1 MNELNVDK
9 SVEEPARAFR
19 LEQFQDYLIFE
30 RGLSKRTL
38 SAYQHDLENCIE
50 FLAWKDITDPGQVT
64 PTVLRTWIFSL
75 HEVGLAPSSIRRA
88 QSAVRTFFRFLLA
101 EGWLSVD
108 PTERLESPKI
118 TDRLP
123 EFLTKE
129 ETQRL
134 LDAPNPQKSLYWRDR
149 SILELLYASGVR
161 VSELVGLLISGLD
174 LDDSFITVFGKGGK
188 ERIVPVGVPAL
199 LTLRRYLS
207 ELRPKLD
214 QAEGKGHVY
223 LNARGRPLTRES
235 VWKLVRDSGR
245 RAGINK
251 KVSPHMLRHTFATH
265 LLEGGADLA
274 AVQELLG
281 HVDISSTQIYT
292 HVDREYLRQIHGK
305 YHPRAQSTQYVSD
318 QKRA

>member
-1 MNELNVDK
+1 MNELSFDK
-9 SVEEPARAFR
+9 SVEEPIRAFR

-50 FLAWKDITDPGQVT
+50 FLARQGITDPNHVT

-118 TDRLP
+118 RDRLP

-199 LTLRRYLS
+199 LTLKRYLS

-214 QAEGKGHVY
+214 QAEGRGHVY

-245 RAGINK
+245 RADINK
-251 KVSPHMLRHTFATH
+251 NVSPHTLRHTFATH

-305 YHPRAQSTQYVSD
+305 YHPRA
-318 QKRA
+318 

>member
-9 SVEEPARAFR
+9 SVEEPIRAFR

-50 FLAWKDITDPGQVT
+50 FLARQGITDPSHVT

-118 TDRLP
+118 RDRLP

-214 QAEGKGHVY
+214 QAEGRGHVY

-245 RAGINK
+245 RADINK
-251 KVSPHMLRHTFATH
+251 NVSPHTLRHTFATH

-274 AVQELLG
+274 AVQEMLG

-305 YHPRAQSTQYVSD
+305 YHPRA
-318 QKRA
+318 

>member
-9 SVEEPARAFR
+9 SVEEPIRAFR

-50 FLAWKDITDPGQVT
+50 FLARQGITGPSHVT

-118 TDRLP
+118 RDRLP

-214 QAEGKGHVY
+214 QAEG
-223 LNARGRPLTRES
+223 
-235 VWKLVRDSGR
+235 
-245 RAGINK
+245 RA
-251 KVSPHMLRHTFATH
+251 VSYTH
-265 LLEGGADLA
+265 LTLP
-274 AVQELLG
+274 
-281 HVDISSTQIYT
+281 T
-292 HVDREYLRQIHGK
+292 
-305 YHPRAQSTQYVSD
+305 
-318 QKRA
+318 KRIV

>member
-9 SVEEPARAFR
+9 SVEEPIRAFR

-50 FLAWKDITDPGQVT
+50 FLARQGITDPSHVT

-118 TDRLP
+118 RDRLP

-134 LDAPNPQKSLYWRDR
+134 LNSPNPEKSLYWRDR

-199 LTLRRYLS
+199 LTLKRYLS

-214 QAEGKGHVY
+214 QAEGRGHVY

-245 RAGINK
+245 RADINK
-251 KVSPHMLRHTFATH
+251 NVSPHTLRHTFATH

-305 YHPRAQSTQYVSD
+305 YHPRA
-318 QKRA
+318 

>member
-9 SVEEPARAFR
+9 SVEEPIRAFR

-50 FLAWKDITDPGQVT
+50 FLARQGITDPSHVT

-118 TDRLP
+118 RDRLP

-199 LTLRRYLS
+199 LTLKRYLS

-214 QAEGKGHVY
+214 QAEGRGRVY

-245 RAGINK
+245 RADINK
-251 KVSPHMLRHTFATH
+251 NVSPHTLRHTFATH

-305 YHPRAQSTQYVSD
+305 YHPRA
-318 QKRA
+318 

>member
-1 MNELNVDK
+1 MNELSFDK
-9 SVEEPARAFR
+9 SVEEPIRAFR

-50 FLAWKDITDPGQVT
+50 FLARQGITDPSRVT

-118 TDRLP
+118 RDRLP

-199 LTLRRYLS
+199 LTLKRYLS

-214 QAEGKGHVY
+214 QAEGRGHVY

-245 RAGINK
+245 RADINK
-251 KVSPHMLRHTFATH
+251 NVSPHTLRHTFATH

-305 YHPRAQSTQYVSD
+305 YHPRA
-318 QKRA
+318 

>member
-1 MNELNVDK
+1 MNELSFDK
-9 SVEEPARAFR
+9 SVEEPIRAFR

-50 FLAWKDITDPGQVT
+50 FLARQGITDPSHVT
-64 PTVLRTWIFSL
+64 PTVLRMWIFSL

-118 TDRLP
+118 RDRLP

-199 LTLRRYLS
+199 LTLKRYLS

-214 QAEGKGHVY
+214 QAEGRGHVY

-245 RAGINK
+245 RADINK
-251 KVSPHMLRHTFATH
+251 NVSPHTLRHTFATH

-305 YHPRAQSTQYVSD
+305 YHPRA
-318 QKRA
+318 

>member
-9 SVEEPARAFR
+9 SVEEPIRAFR

-50 FLAWKDITDPGQVT
+50 FLAQQGITDPSHVT

-118 TDRLP
+118 RDRLP

-214 QAEGKGHVY
+214 QAEGRGHVY

-245 RAGINK
+245 RADINK
-251 KVSPHMLRHTFATH
+251 NVSPHTLRHTFATH

-305 YHPRAQSTQYVSD
+305 YHPRA
-318 QKRA
+318 

>member
-9 SVEEPARAFR
+9 SVEEPIRAFR

-50 FLAWKDITDPGQVT
+50 FLARQGITDPSHVT

-118 TDRLP
+118 RDRLP

-134 LDAPNPQKSLYWRDR
+134 LNSPNPQKSLYWRDR

-214 QAEGKGHVY
+214 QAEGRGHVY

-245 RAGINK
+245 RADINK
-251 KVSPHMLRHTFATH
+251 NVSPHTLRHTFATH

-305 YHPRAQSTQYVSD
+305 YHPRA
-318 QKRA
+318 

>member
-9 SVEEPARAFR
+9 SIEEPIRAFR

-50 FLAWKDITDPGQVT
+50 FLAQQGITDPSHVT

-118 TDRLP
+118 RDRLP

-199 LTLRRYLS
+199 LTLKRYLS

-214 QAEGKGHVY
+214 QAEGRGHVY

-245 RAGINK
+245 RADINK
-251 KVSPHMLRHTFATH
+251 NVSPHTLRHTFATH

-305 YHPRAQSTQYVSD
+305 YHPRA
-318 QKRA
+318 

>member
-1 MNELNVDK
+1 MNELSVDK
-9 SVEEPARAFR
+9 SVEEPIRAFR

-50 FLAWKDITDPGQVT
+50 FLARQGITDPSHVT

-118 TDRLP
+118 RDRLP

-134 LDAPNPQKSLYWRDR
+134 LNSPNPQKSLYWRDR

-199 LTLRRYLS
+199 LTLKRYLS

-214 QAEGKGHVY
+214 QAEGRGHVY

-245 RAGINK
+245 RADINK
-251 KVSPHMLRHTFATH
+251 NVSPHTLRHTFATH

-305 YHPRAQSTQYVSD
+305 YHPRA
-318 QKRA
+318 

>member
-9 SVEEPARAFR
+9 SVEEPIRAFR

-50 FLAWKDITDPGQVT
+50 FLARQGITDPSHVT

-118 TDRLP
+118 RDRLP

-199 LTLRRYLS
+199 LTLKRYLS

-214 QAEGKGHVY
+214 QAEGRGHVY

-245 RAGINK
+245 RADINK
-251 KVSPHMLRHTFATH
+251 NVSPHTLRHTFATH

-274 AVQELLG
+274 AVQEMLG

-305 YHPRAQSTQYVSD
+305 YHPRA
-318 QKRA
+318 

>member
-9 SVEEPARAFR
+9 SVEEPIRAFR

-50 FLAWKDITDPGQVT
+50 FLARQGITDPSHVT

-118 TDRLP
+118 RDRLP

-134 LDAPNPQKSLYWRDR
+134 LNSPNPQKSLYWRDR

-214 QAEGKGHVY
+214 QAEGRGHVY

-245 RAGINK
+245 RADINK
-251 KVSPHMLRHTFATH
+251 NVSPHTLRHTFATH

-274 AVQELLG
+274 AVQEMLG

-305 YHPRAQSTQYVSD
+305 YHPRA
-318 QKRA
+318 

>member
-1 MNELNVDK
+1 MNPMNELNVDK
-9 SVEEPARAFR
+9 SVEEPIRAFR

-50 FLAWKDITDPGQVT
+50 FLARQGITDPSHVT

-118 TDRLP
+118 RDRLP

-199 LTLRRYLS
+199 LTLKRYLS

-214 QAEGKGHVY
+214 QAEGRGHVY

-245 RAGINK
+245 RADINK
-251 KVSPHMLRHTFATH
+251 NVSPHTLRHTFATH

-305 YHPRAQSTQYVSD
+305 YHPRA
-318 QKRA
+318 

>member
-9 SVEEPARAFR
+9 SVEEPIRAFR

-50 FLAWKDITDPGQVT
+50 FLARQGITDPSHVT

-118 TDRLP
+118 RDRLP

-134 LDAPNPQKSLYWRDR
+134 LNSPNPQKSLYWRDR

-199 LTLRRYLS
+199 LTLKRYLS

-214 QAEGKGHVY
+214 QAEGRGHVY

-245 RAGINK
+245 RADINK
-251 KVSPHMLRHTFATH
+251 NVSPHTLRHTFATH

-305 YHPRAQSTQYVSD
+305 YHPRA
-318 QKRA
+318 

>member
-9 SVEEPARAFR
+9 SIEEPIRAFR
-19 LEQFQDYLIFE
+19 LEQFQDYLLFE
-30 RGLSKRTL
+30 RGLSKRSL
-38 SAYQHDLENCIE
+38 SAYQHDVENCIE
-50 FLAWKDITDPGQVT
+50 FLARQGITGPSHVT

-118 TDRLP
+118 RDRLP

-214 QAEGKGHVY
+214 QAEGRGHVY

-245 RAGINK
+245 RADINK
-251 KVSPHMLRHTFATH
+251 NVSPHTLRHTFATH

-305 YHPRAQSTQYVSD
+305 YHPRA
-318 QKRA
+318 

>member
-9 SVEEPARAFR
+9 SVEEPIRAFR

-50 FLAWKDITDPGQVT
+50 FLARQGITDPSRVT

-75 HEVGLAPSSIRRA
+75 HEVGFAPSSIRRA

-118 TDRLP
+118 RDRLP

-199 LTLRRYLS
+199 LTLKRYLS

-214 QAEGKGHVY
+214 QAEGRGHVY

-245 RAGINK
+245 RADINK
-251 KVSPHMLRHTFATH
+251 NVSPHTLRHTFATH

-305 YHPRAQSTQYVSD
+305 YHPRA
-318 QKRA
+318 

>member
-1 MNELNVDK
+1 MNELSVDK
-9 SVEEPARAFR
+9 SVEEPIRAFR

-50 FLAWKDITDPGQVT
+50 FLARQGITDPNHVT

-118 TDRLP
+118 RDRLP

-134 LDAPNPQKSLYWRDR
+134 LNSPNPQKSLYWRDR

-199 LTLRRYLS
+199 LTLKRYLS

-214 QAEGKGHVY
+214 QAEGRGHVY

-245 RAGINK
+245 RADINK
-251 KVSPHMLRHTFATH
+251 NVSPHTLRHTFATH

-305 YHPRAQSTQYVSD
+305 YHPRA
-318 QKRA
+318 

>member
-1 MNELNVDK
+1 MNELSFDK
-9 SVEEPARAFR
+9 SVEEPIRAFR

-50 FLAWKDITDPGQVT
+50 FLARQGITDPSHVT

-118 TDRLP
+118 IDRLP

-134 LDAPNPQKSLYWRDR
+134 LNSPNPQKSLYWRDR

-214 QAEGKGHVY
+214 QAEGRGHVY

-245 RAGINK
+245 RADINK
-251 KVSPHMLRHTFATH
+251 NVSPHTLRHTFATH

-305 YHPRAQSTQYVSD
+305 YHPRA
-318 QKRA
+318 

>member
-9 SVEEPARAFR
+9 SVEKSTRAFR

-50 FLAWKDITDPGQVT
+50 FLARQGITDPAQVT
-64 PTVLRTWIFSL
+64 PPVLRTWIFSL
-75 HEVGLAPSSIRRA
+75 HETGLAPSSIRRA
-88 QSAVRTFFRFLLA
+88 QSAVRTFFRFLVA

-118 TDRLP
+118 GDRLP

-134 LDAPNPQKSLYWRDR
+134 LDAPSPEKPLYWRDR

-174 LDDSFITVFGKGGK
+174 LDNSFITVFGKGGK
-188 ERIVPVGVPAL
+188 ERIVPIGAPAL
-199 LTLRRYLS
+199 ATLRRYLS

-214 QAEGKGHVY
+214 RAERKGQVY
-223 LNARGRPLTRES
+223 LNARGRPLTRKS
-235 VWKLVRDSGR
+235 VWKLIKDSGR
-245 RAGINK
+245 QAAISKN
-251 KVSPHMLRHTFATH
+251 VSPHTLRHTFATH

-292 HVDREYLRQIHGK
+292 HVDREYLRKIHGK
-305 YHPRAQSTQYVSD
+305 YHPRA
-318 QKRA
+318 

>member
-1 MNELNVDK
+1 MNELSVDK
-9 SVEEPARAFR
+9 SVEEPIRAFR

-50 FLAWKDITDPGQVT
+50 FLARQGITDPSHVT

-118 TDRLP
+118 RDRLP

-134 LDAPNPQKSLYWRDR
+134 LNSPNPQKSLYWRDR

-214 QAEGKGHVY
+214 QAEGRGHVY

-245 RAGINK
+245 RADINK
-251 KVSPHMLRHTFATH
+251 NVSPHTLRHTFATH

-305 YHPRAQSTQYVSD
+305 YHPRA
-318 QKRA
+318 

>member
-1 MNELNVDK
+1 MNELSVDK
-9 SVEEPARAFR
+9 SVEEPIRAFR

-50 FLAWKDITDPGQVT
+50 FLARQGITDPSHVT

-118 TDRLP
+118 IDRLP

-134 LDAPNPQKSLYWRDR
+134 LTSPNPEKSLYWRDR

-214 QAEGKGHVY
+214 QAEGRGHVY

-245 RAGINK
+245 RADINK
-251 KVSPHMLRHTFATH
+251 NVSPHTLRHTFATH

-274 AVQELLG
+274 AVQEMLG

-305 YHPRAQSTQYVSD
+305 YHPRA
-318 QKRA
+318 

>member
-1 MNELNVDK
+1 MNPMNELNVDK
-9 SVEEPARAFR
+9 SVEEPIRAFR

-50 FLAWKDITDPGQVT
+50 FLARQGITDPSHVT

-118 TDRLP
+118 RDRLP

-199 LTLRRYLS
+199 LTLKRYLS

-214 QAEGKGHVY
+214 QAEGRGHVY

-245 RAGINK
+245 RADINK
-251 KVSPHMLRHTFATH
+251 NVSPHTLRHTFATH

-274 AVQELLG
+274 AVQEMLG

-305 YHPRAQSTQYVSD
+305 YHPRA
-318 QKRA
+318 

>member
-9 SVEEPARAFR
+9 SVEEPIRAFR

-50 FLAWKDITDPGQVT
+50 FLARQGITDPSHVT

-161 VSELVGLLISGLD
+161 VSELVGLMISGLD

-199 LTLRRYLS
+199 LTLRRYLT

-214 QAEGKGHVY
+214 QAEGRGHVY

-245 RAGINK
+245 RADINK
-251 KVSPHMLRHTFATH
+251 NVSPHTLRHTFATH

-305 YHPRAQSTQYVSD
+305 YHPRA
-318 QKRA
+318 

>member
-1 MNELNVDK
+1 MNELNANR
-9 SVEEPARAFR
+9 SIEEPIRAFR

-50 FLAWKDITDPGQVT
+50 FLARQGITDPSHVT

-101 EGWLSVD
+101 EGWLSID
-108 PTERLESPKI
+108 PTERLESPRI
-118 TDRLP
+118 GARLP

-199 LTLRRYLS
+199 LTLKRYLS

-214 QAEGKGHVY
+214 QAEGRGHVY

-245 RAGINK
+245 RADINK
-251 KVSPHMLRHTFATH
+251 SVSPHTLRHTFATH

-305 YHPRAQSTQYVSD
+305 YHPRA
-318 QKRA
+318 

>member
-9 SVEEPARAFR
+9 SVEEPIRAFR

-50 FLAWKDITDPGQVT
+50 FLARQGITDPNHVT

-118 TDRLP
+118 RDRLP

-134 LDAPNPQKSLYWRDR
+134 LNSPNPEKSLYWRDR

-214 QAEGKGHVY
+214 QAEGRGHVY

-245 RAGINK
+245 RADINK
-251 KVSPHMLRHTFATH
+251 NVSPHTLRHTFATH

-305 YHPRAQSTQYVSD
+305 YHPRA
-318 QKRA
+318 

>member
-9 SVEEPARAFR
+9 SVEEPIRAFR

-50 FLAWKDITDPGQVT
+50 FLARQGITDPNHVT

-118 TDRLP
+118 RDRLP

-134 LDAPNPQKSLYWRDR
+134 LNSPNPQKSLYWRDR

-214 QAEGKGHVY
+214 QAEGRGHVY

-245 RAGINK
+245 RADINK
-251 KVSPHMLRHTFATH
+251 NVSPHTLRHTFATH

-305 YHPRAQSTQYVSD
+305 YHPRA
-318 QKRA
+318 

>member
-1 MNELNVDK
+1 MNELSVDK
-9 SVEEPARAFR
+9 SVEEPIRAFR

-50 FLAWKDITDPGQVT
+50 FLARQGITDPNHVT

-118 TDRLP
+118 IDRLP

-134 LDAPNPQKSLYWRDR
+134 LNSPNPQKSLYWRDR

-199 LTLRRYLS
+199 LTLKRYLS

-214 QAEGKGHVY
+214 QAEGRGHVY

-245 RAGINK
+245 RADINK
-251 KVSPHMLRHTFATH
+251 NVSPHTLRHTFATH

-305 YHPRAQSTQYVSD
+305 YHPRA
-318 QKRA
+318 

>member
-1 MNELNVDK
+1 MNELSVDK
-9 SVEEPARAFR
+9 SVEEPIRAFR

-50 FLAWKDITDPGQVT
+50 FLARQGITDPNHVT

-118 TDRLP
+118 IDRLP

-134 LDAPNPQKSLYWRDR
+134 LNSPNPQKSLYWRDR

-214 QAEGKGHVY
+214 QAEGRGHVY

-245 RAGINK
+245 RADINK
-251 KVSPHMLRHTFATH
+251 NVSPHTLRHTFATH

-274 AVQELLG
+274 AVQEMLG

-305 YHPRAQSTQYVSD
+305 YHPRA
-318 QKRA
+318 

>member
-1 MNELNVDK
+1 MNELSFDK
-9 SVEEPARAFR
+9 SVEEPIRAFR

-50 FLAWKDITDPGQVT
+50 FLARQGITDPSRVT
-64 PTVLRTWIFSL
+64 PTVLRMWIFSL

-118 TDRLP
+118 RDRLP

-199 LTLRRYLS
+199 LTLKRYLS

-214 QAEGKGHVY
+214 QTEGRGHVY

-245 RAGINK
+245 RADINK
-251 KVSPHMLRHTFATH
+251 NVSPHTLRHTFATH

-305 YHPRAQSTQYVSD
+305 YHPRA
-318 QKRA
+318 

>member
-9 SVEEPARAFR
+9 SVEEPIRAFR

-50 FLAWKDITDPGQVT
+50 FLARQGITDPSHVT

-118 TDRLP
+118 RDRLP

-134 LDAPNPQKSLYWRDR
+134 LNSPNPEKSLYWRDR

-214 QAEGKGHVY
+214 QAEGRGHVY

-245 RAGINK
+245 RADINK
-251 KVSPHMLRHTFATH
+251 NVSPHTLRHTFATH

-274 AVQELLG
+274 AVQEMLG

-305 YHPRAQSTQYVSD
+305 YHPRA
-318 QKRA
+318 

>member
-1 MNELNVDK
+1 MNELSFDK
-9 SVEEPARAFR
+9 SVEEPIRAFR

-50 FLAWKDITDPGQVT
+50 FLARQGITDPSRVT
-64 PTVLRTWIFSL
+64 PTVLRMWIFSL

-118 TDRLP
+118 RDRLP

-149 SILELLYASGVR
+149 SILELLYA
-161 VSELVGLLISGLD
+161 SELVGLLISGLD

-199 LTLRRYLS
+199 LTLKRYLS

-214 QAEGKGHVY
+214 QAEGRGHVY

-245 RAGINK
+245 RADINK
-251 KVSPHMLRHTFATH
+251 NVSPHTLRHTFATH

-305 YHPRAQSTQYVSD
+305 YHPRA
-318 QKRA
+318 

>member
-9 SVEEPARAFR
+9 SVEEPIRAFR

-50 FLAWKDITDPGQVT
+50 FLAQQGITDPSHVT

-118 TDRLP
+118 RDRLP

-199 LTLRRYLS
+199 LTLKRYLS

-214 QAEGKGHVY
+214 QAEGRGHVY

-245 RAGINK
+245 RADINK
-251 KVSPHMLRHTFATH
+251 NVSPHTLRHTFATH

-305 YHPRAQSTQYVSD
+305 YHPRA
-318 QKRA
+318 

>member
-1 MNELNVDK
+1 MNELSFDK
-9 SVEEPARAFR
+9 SVEEPIRAFR

-50 FLAWKDITDPGQVT
+50 FLAQQGITDPSHVT
-64 PTVLRTWIFSL
+64 PTVLRPWIFSL

-118 TDRLP
+118 RDRLP

-199 LTLRRYLS
+199 LTLKRYLS

-214 QAEGKGHVY
+214 QAEGRGHVY

-245 RAGINK
+245 RADINK
-251 KVSPHMLRHTFATH
+251 NVSPHTLRHTFATH

-274 AVQELLG
+274 AVQEMLG

-305 YHPRAQSTQYVSD
+305 YHPRA
-318 QKRA
+318 

>member
-1 MNELNVDK
+1 MNELSFDK
-9 SVEEPARAFR
+9 SVEEPIRAFR

-50 FLAWKDITDPGQVT
+50 FLARQGITDPNHVT

-118 TDRLP
+118 IDRLP

-134 LDAPNPQKSLYWRDR
+134 LNSPNPQKSLYWRDR

-199 LTLRRYLS
+199 LTLKRYLS

-214 QAEGKGHVY
+214 QAEGRGHVY

-245 RAGINK
+245 RADINK
-251 KVSPHMLRHTFATH
+251 NVSPHTLRHTFATH

-305 YHPRAQSTQYVSD
+305 YHPRA
-318 QKRA
+318 

>member
-9 SVEEPARAFR
+9 SIEEPIRAFR
-19 LEQFQDYLIFE
+19 LEQFQDYLLFE

-50 FLAWKDITDPGQVT
+50 FLARQGITGPSHVT

-118 TDRLP
+118 RDRLP

-214 QAEGKGHVY
+214 QAEGRGHVY

-245 RAGINK
+245 RADINK
-251 KVSPHMLRHTFATH
+251 NVSPHTLRHTFATH

-305 YHPRAQSTQYVSD
+305 YHPRA
-318 QKRA
+318 

>member
-1 MNELNVDK
+1 MNELSFDK
-9 SVEEPARAFR
+9 SVEEPIRAFR

-50 FLAWKDITDPGQVT
+50 FLARQGITDPSHVT

-118 TDRLP
+118 RDRLP

-134 LDAPNPQKSLYWRDR
+134 LNSPNPEKSLYWRDR

-214 QAEGKGHVY
+214 QAEGRGHVY

-245 RAGINK
+245 RADINK
-251 KVSPHMLRHTFATH
+251 NVSPHTLRHTFATH

-305 YHPRAQSTQYVSD
+305 YHPRA
-318 QKRA
+318 

>member
-1 MNELNVDK
+1 MTNPMNELNVDK
-9 SVEEPARAFR
+9 SVEEPIRAFR

-50 FLAWKDITDPGQVT
+50 FLARQGITDPSHVT

-118 TDRLP
+118 RDRLP

-134 LDAPNPQKSLYWRDR
+134 LTSPNPEKSLYWRDR

-199 LTLRRYLS
+199 LTLKRYLS

-214 QAEGKGHVY
+214 QAEGRGHVY

-245 RAGINK
+245 RADINK
-251 KVSPHMLRHTFATH
+251 NVSPHTLRHTFATH

-305 YHPRAQSTQYVSD
+305 YHPRA
-318 QKRA
+318 